1 MILLFSVVNSDYMY
15 IVFRGHQRAVRA
27 ASTTPAVDDGPHYP
41 MRARGPSVRVSGVEW
56 ARPV

>member
-27 ASTTPAVDDGPHYP
+27 APTTPVVDDGPHYP
-41 MRARGPSVRVSGVEW
+41 TRARGPSVRVCN
-56 ARPV
+56 A